1 MSRLSVAILTVALT
15 LAAGAASAA
24 DKSPEKRGRAI
35 ARDSCASCH
44 AVEAN
49 RAASPVARA
58 PPFSSVEMQHTAG
71 LEGRLA
77 NLTAKGHYG
86 MPPITLDAGQ
96 VADLRAYIE
105 SLARR

>member
-1 MSRLSVAILTVALT
+1 MSRISVTLLSLTLA

-24 DKSPEKRGRAI
+24 DKPEKRGRAI
-35 ARDSCASCH
+35 ARESCASCH

-49 RAASPVARA
+49 RAASPVAKA
-58 PPFSSVEMQHTAG
+58 PPFASVEMQHTAG

-86 MPPITLDAGQ
+86 MPPITLDAQQ
-96 VADLRAYIE
+96 VEDLKLYIE
-105 SLARR
+105 SIARR